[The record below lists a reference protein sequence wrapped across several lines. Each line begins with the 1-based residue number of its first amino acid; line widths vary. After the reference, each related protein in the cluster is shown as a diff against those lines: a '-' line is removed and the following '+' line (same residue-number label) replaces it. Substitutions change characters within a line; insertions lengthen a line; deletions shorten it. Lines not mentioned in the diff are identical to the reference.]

1 MWCLF
6 VYSEFCHHRNV
17 LTLQHFHQPKRKV
30 YPLAVTSY
38 SPWCSQAPFILEPTV
53 CKLVC
58 SSIHVNGIMHHSH
71 FWFLLL
77 SVMLSWHIHVI
88 TSNRNSF
95 LIWLNNIFSHKPH
108 FAFLSVCGRL
118 ECLFSTVRWL
128 LIKLPCMFILKAFLW
143 TVLPFD
149 SPFEHFSI

>member
-1 MWCLF
+1 MPCHYVMLICVFRVLPSSQCLNSTTF
-6 VYSEFCHHRNV
+6 SPAQKKSVPFSS
-17 LTLQHFHQPKRKV
+17 HFIFSLMLPS
-30 YPLAVTSY
+30 PL
-38 SPWCSQAPFILEPTV
+38 ILEPTV

-77 SVMLSWHIHVI
+77 SVMLSRHIHVI

-108 FAFLSVCGRL
+108 FAILSVCGRL
-118 ECLFSTVRWL
+118 ECLFSTVR
-128 LIKLPCMFILKAFLW
+128 
-143 TVLPFD
+143 
-149 SPFEHFSI
+149 